1 MLLLAL
7 EAALMGRSVTV
18 LWSSVGKQQT
28 GTAQR
33 AAAMAEEI
41 RTS

>member
-7 EAALMGRSVTV
+7 EAALKGRSVAG

-33 AAAMAEEI
+33 AAAMAEGI
-41 RTS
+41 RIS